1 MDFNKTLPRIAEDF
15 LQFCLMNEDLSRKTI
30 AEYALDLRVFFRFM
44 KQQRDLC
51 PPNVLFDEIEVTD
64 MDLAFIRT
72 ITRQDIMDYIEYLR
86 MERICYTGTARQTT
100 GLSASS
106 TRRKIACIRS
116 FFEYLCVHRAILK
129 SNPTLGVVQP
139 KLGRQ
144 LPKYLS
150 EEESAALLNA
160 VSGKDEARNYAVI
173 LLALVCGLRV
183 SEIVGIDLND
193 LRIAS
198 GEAFLL
204 VRGKGR
210 KERQVFLPENCV
222 DAIEDYI
229 VLRETTYRPDKQS
242 QNALFLSRKHHRISV
257 DAVQLFLKNTCQKAG
272 ITLISPHK
280 LRHTSA
286 TLMLQNG
293 VDIRT
298 IMDVLGHSSLST
310 TQRYTHINNDD
321 FRAAGYA
328 NPMSRIHKK

>member
-1 MDFNKTLPRIAEDF
+1 M
-15 LQFCLMNEDLSRKTI
+15 
-30 AEYALDLRVFFRFM
+30 
-44 KQQRDLC
+44 
-51 PPNVLFDEIEVTD
+51 
-64 MDLAFIRT
+64 
-72 ITRQDIMDYIEYLR
+72 
-86 MERICYTGTARQTT
+86 
-100 GLSASS
+100 
-106 TRRKIACIRS
+106 
-116 FFEYLCVHRAILK
+116 HRAILQ
-129 SNPTLGVVQP
+129 SDPTSGVVQP
-139 KLGRQ
+139 KLGRR
-144 LPKYLS
+144 LPQYLS
-150 EEESAALLNA
+150 AEESAALLNA
-160 VSGKDEARNYAVI
+160 VSGRDEARNYAVI

-222 DAIEDYI
+222 EAIEDYMAI
-229 VLRETTYRPDKQS
+229 RETTYHPDKQS

-257 DAVQLFLKNTCQKAG
+257 DAVQLFLKNTCQKGG